1 MNQFVHTQP
10 LLRIFFESDHETV
23 ENDHHHQDQ
32 DDPHLDDQ
40 YHQGAQ
46 TDVGGGGVMGGPVL
60 GAGCKKR
67 NRYIIATIANIVSIK
82 YIIVTIANIIG
93 RKYMKQFLGT
103 SWVGHVAVHSWALSS

>member
-1 MNQFVHTQP
+1 MEVLISITIITITITIIIITRQV
-10 LLRIFFESDHETV
+10 LRLTWE
-23 ENDHHHQDQ
+23 
-32 DDPHLDDQ
+32 
-40 YHQGAQ
+40 
-46 TDVGGGGVMGGPVL
+46 VGVSWVGRVSRRC
-60 GAGCKKR
+60 CKKR